1 MLCLVPFVVIHW
13 RLIWCLPSCYSDQ
26 MKCTRL
32 IKMRIYLGLSIGW
45 IIKCGNTMC
54 HTFSMLANFLSVL
67 FLFIT
72 RPVGTLLSAGEL
84 ELVVV
89 MPLVVKV
96 PEQEDLGRA
105 DRTASLWSSLSRL
118 VKLGRDART
127 FLIYFT
133 TWQTWLTDQTIT
145 LTIVGV
151 QSCFTFILMRKY
163 QLQQL

>member
-1 MLCLVPFVVIHW
+1 
-13 RLIWCLPSCYSDQ
+13 
-26 MKCTRL
+26 
-32 IKMRIYLGLSIGW
+32 
-45 IIKCGNTMC
+45 MC

-133 TWQTWLTDQTIT
+133 T
-145 LTIVGV
+145 
-151 QSCFTFILMRKY
+151 
-163 QLQQL
+163 